1 MGVSVMDVSEYIEAV
16 TGQMRCKRAR
26 TMVAKELS
34 DHIEDQTEAY
44 LGEGMSPEDAQA
56 EAVRQMGDAVEVGT
70 EMDLIHRPRMDK
82 HTLILIVILSV
93 VACIV
98 QTIIIGAQKNGGN
111 QFVSRKWV
119 PLQVL
124 LGLIIMVAILYWD
137 YTRLE
142 KHAVLLWLAIFML
155 PWLCQEFHVP
165 GIGYYLSWR
174 LNLYSMMALAPPVY
188 AALVYH
194 YRKKKWSGILFSILW
209 LAAGSLI
216 YRGNAQS
223 TFQVLTMIFICLFV
237 LSYAIAK
244 GWYGVRRIPAL
255 CTLWGILLGGC
266 LAFIGYIFTF
276 GLEYQKSR
284 LRIFLQFWSKD
295 TEREINYI
303 SESIRVSLERISLW
317 GRGSGWEPGGV
328 MELSSDMSFYIIL
341 NRIGLIPCVLIVF
354 GLLALSV
361 CMAAGVSRQKNVLGG
376 LVGVACMM
384 GLLTPAV
391 LHVLG
396 NVAVLPYSTVLMPFV
411 YPGWLSNAVSYT
423 LLGFYLSVYRNTD
436 VVATDMKM

>member
-26 TMVAKELS
+26 AMVAKELS
-34 DHIEDQTEAY
+34 DHIEDQMQAY
-44 LGEGMSPEDAQA
+44 LEDGMTLADAKT

-82 HTLILIVILSV
+82 YTLILIGVFSV
-93 VACIV
+93 VACII
-98 QTIIIGAQKNGGN
+98 QTIIIGAQRSGGN

-119 PLQVL
+119 PFQVL
-124 LGLIIMVAILYWD
+124 LGLLIMVVILYWD

-142 KHAVLLWLAIFML
+142 KRAVVLWLAIFLL
-155 PWLCQEFHVP
+155 PWLCQKFYVP
-165 GIGYYLSWR
+165 GISYYIAWR
-174 LNLYSMMALAPPVY
+174 LDLYGMLALAPPVY

-194 YRKKKWSGILFSILW
+194 YRQKKWRGILFSVLW
-209 LAAGSLI
+209 LAVASLV
-216 YRGNAQS
+216 YWGNAHS
-223 TFQVLTMIFICLFV
+223 RFQILIMGFICLFV

-244 GWYGVRRIPAL
+244 GWYSVRKIPSL
-255 CTLWGILLGGC
+255 CALWGILLGSC

-303 SESIRVSLERISLW
+303 SENIRVSLERISLW

-328 MELSSDMSFYIIL
+328 MGLSGDMSFYIIL
-341 NRIGLIPCVLIVF
+341 NRIGLVPCVLIVF
-354 GLLALSV
+354 GLLALMV

-376 LVGVACMM
+376 LVGVGCLM
-384 GLLTPAV
+384 GLLIPAL

-396 NVAVLPYSTVLMPFV
+396 NISVMPYSAVLMPFV

-436 VVATDMKM
+436 VVA

>member
-16 TGQMRCKRAR
+16 TAQMRCKRAGSL
-26 TMVAKELS
+26 VAKELS
-34 DHIEDQTEAY
+34 DHIEDQQEAY
-44 LGEGMSPEDAQA
+44 LAEGMNLEEARA

-82 HTLILIVILSV
+82 HTLILIGIFSV

-119 PLQVL
+119 PFQVL

-142 KHAVLLWLAIFML
+142 KHTVLLWLAIFML
-155 PWLCQEFHVP
+155 PWLCQEMHVP
-165 GIGYYLSWR
+165 GISYYIAWR
-174 LNLYSMMALAPPVY
+174 LDLYSMMALAPPVY

-194 YRKKKWSGILFSILW
+194 YRKKKWRGILFSILW
-209 LAAGSLI
+209 LAVGSLI
-216 YRGNAQS
+216 YRQNAQS
-223 TFQVLTMIFICLFV
+223 ISQILMMIFICLFV

-244 GWYGVRRIPAL
+244 GWYGVRRVLSL
-255 CTLWGILLGGC
+255 CTLWGVSLGSC
-266 LAFIGYIFTF
+266 LAFVAYIFAF

-284 LRIFLQFWSKD
+284 LRIFLQLWSKD
-295 TEREINYI
+295 ADREINYI
-303 SESIRVSLERISLW
+303 SENIRLSLERISLW
-317 GRGSGWEPGGV
+317 GRGSGWEPEGV

-341 NRIGLIPCVLIVF
+341 NRIGLVPCVLIVF

-384 GLLTPAV
+384 GLLVPAL

-396 NVAVLPYSTVLMPFV
+396 NIAVLPYSTVLMPFV

-436 VVATDMKM
+436 VVA